1 MGRLDAWLW
10 SVRLFKTRSE
20 SAAACRGGR
29 VRVNDAPAK
38 AAQLVVAGD
47 TIRIRREGA
56 ERMIEVLDPSL
67 VKRVGAPVAQRAYLD
82 HTPAQPPPITAMQGR
97 AGVRD
102 RGAGRPTKKDRRALD
117 RLRRNEGPPR

>member
-20 SAAACRGGR
+20 STTACRGGR

-38 AAQLVVAGD
+38 PAQLVVAGD

-56 ERMIEVLDPSL
+56 ERIVEVVDPTL
-67 VKRVGAPVAQRAYLD
+67 VKRVGAPIAQRAYLD

-117 RLRRNEGPPR
+117 RLRGNDSHPR